1 MAARHHA
8 AHDLRWSATVNRGM
22 RAIGIR
28 PGEGRTVAFVAGLF
42 AALEVG
48 RGFGEIGVD
57 TLVVSQ
63 IGPGSLPYLFIGLGA
78 IGLITALAYG
88 AALGRVAADPVA
100 RRAAR
105 RRRRDPARRA
115 SC

>member
-1 MAARHHA
+1 M
-8 AHDLRWSATVNRGM
+8 
-22 RAIGIR
+22 
-28 PGEGRTVAFVAGLF
+28 AFVAGLF

-78 IGLITALAYG
+78 IGLTTSLAYG
-88 AALGRVAADPVA
+88 AALGRVARIPLLAGLLGG
-100 RRAAR
+100 AAV
-105 RRRRDPARRA
+105 DPARRA
-115 SC
+115 SADGERIRTRWSCWRG